1 MKDKNE
7 LSIED
12 IKEFKLALE
21 KTANTQIIDF
31 FTIILNTGFRA
42 TELLDLKFT
51 DIEYKSNSLTMG
63 LKKRSNNL
71 YHRIL
76 NDECMKVLIRLKDE
90 HPNDVFVFQSRKS
103 KNQTNKPASSIS
115 RQVVTKAFKTASD
128 ITSLP
133 ITTSDL
139 RHIYASQIFSMSSLQ
154 NVDHKFLSRFIGHE
168 SMSMTMDYVSD
179 CHVKDNESLNCLSAP
194 KADMTNREPEIIKY
208 LLNGGPLSENC
219 DLDNICKHHG
229 ISETDLAITLK
240 TVKILAKPMRSG
252 KKS

>member
-7 LSIED
+7 LSIKD

-51 DIEYKSNSLTMG
+51 DVEYKSNSLTMD

-76 NDECMKVLIRLKDE
+76 NDECMQILIRLKDE
-90 HPNDVFVFQSRKS
+90 YPNDVFVFQSRKS
-103 KNQTNKPASSIS
+103 KNQTGKPASSIS
-115 RQVVTKAFKTASD
+115 RQVVTKAFKSASD

-133 ITTSDL
+133 ITTSTL
-139 RHIYASQIFSMSSLQ
+139 RGFYASQIISMSTS
-154 NVDHKFLSRFIGHE
+154 
-168 SMSMTMDYVSD
+168 
-179 CHVKDNESLNCLSAP
+179 
-194 KADMTNREPEIIKY
+194 
-208 LLNGGPLSENC
+208 
-219 DLDNICKHHG
+219 
-229 ISETDLAITLK
+229 
-240 TVKILAKPMRSG
+240 
-252 KKS
+252 